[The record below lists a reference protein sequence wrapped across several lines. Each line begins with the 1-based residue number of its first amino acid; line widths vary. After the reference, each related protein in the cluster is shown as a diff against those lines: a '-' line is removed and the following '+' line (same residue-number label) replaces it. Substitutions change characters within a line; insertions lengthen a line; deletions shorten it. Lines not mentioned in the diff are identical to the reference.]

1 MLIAVSALKGY
12 AVEAS
17 DGGGIGKVH
26 DLLFDDVTW
35 RLRWLVVDVGSWLS
49 DRKVLVHP
57 SSIRNPDY
65 VGQVLPLTLTK
76 LQIENSPPL
85 ATDQPVSTRMETNLF
100 DYCGSDP
107 LWGYSYFGG
116 DGLGGPLGGPRYLGG
131 RDGVGLADDDEGDP
145 HLRSLAEVTGYHMH
159 AVDGE
164 IGHAENFLVD
174 DANWDVRYII
184 VDTRNWWPGE
194 HVLISPYA
202 VKAVSWRAR
211 EIRLDV
217 GRERVKS
224 SPPWDPIAMIDQV
237 YEKKLHTHYGWR
249 GYGF

>member
-17 DGGGIGKVH
+17 DGSVIGNVR
-26 DLLFDDVTW
+26 DVLFDDVTW
-35 RLRWLVVDVGSWLS
+35 RLRWFVVDVGSWLS
-49 DRKVLVHP
+49 NRKVLIHP
-57 SSIRNPDY
+57 SSIRNPNY

-76 LQIENSPPL
+76 TQIEQSPPL
-85 ATDQPVSTRMETNLF
+85 ATDQPVSTRKEASLLG
-100 DYCGSDP
+100 YYGSDP
-107 LWGYSYFGG
+107 LWGYSYFGV
-116 DGLGGPLGGPRYLGG
+116 DGLGAPWGGVPAYLGG
-131 RDGVGLADDDEGDP
+131 GVGLADDDDGDP
-145 HLRSLAEVTGYHMH
+145 HLRSMAEVTGYHMH

-174 DANWDVRYII
+174 DANWDVRYIV
-184 VDTRNWWPGE
+184 VDTKNWWPGK

-202 VKAVSWRAR
+202 VKAVSWSDR
-211 EIRLDV
+211 EIRLGVD
-217 GRERVKS
+217 RETVKS

-237 YEKKLHTHYGWR
+237 YEKKLHGHYGWR